1 MQPRSRVEIP
11 EQTVLVARA
20 AFPQGSVAVSVR
32 DELGGAFHDERFVR
46 GRVARARRPSAVAGS
61 VGAGDRFAVRGE
73 PDRRQAAQMVARA
86 IDWKYAL
93 GLELTDPGFDPAC

>member
-32 DELGGAFHDERFVR
+32 DELGGVSR
-46 GRVARARRPSAVAGS
+46 
-61 VGAGDRFAVRGE
+61 
-73 PDRRQAAQMVARA
+73 
-86 IDWKYAL
+86 
-93 GLELTDPGFDPAC
+93 